1 MDELFYPGDIEDVA
15 GSGRGA
21 EGLGEVVGFADII
34 KAQNPLAELRKALE
48 AGYGTGPDT
57 QTGGGALRIE
67 SLEPNL
73 KNLTY
78 TEESTTLINDLLK
91 DKKKAEST
99 VEEYSTVDGIG
110 EAFTFGEGGLPASED
125 DYYSRRYELIKYVG
139 SVGQVSNPMLAVRP
153 LAPAREREIRSKML
167 AIKRKLDILSYF
179 GDKTLVSTEYNGLLS
194 AVIQAGLSESTGHI
208 QDLRGYQPRLEDF
221 NQGIQVLENITGF
234 TGNVR
239 CYLSP
244 FAKNQYKATLL
255 KDKRYVVGGGIKSER
270 DAEIEGLKA
279 NLIIHDD
286 GEAPIRKDIFLNP
299 RKYPRR
305 NRDNNAFVALGST
318 PPAVPTITP
327 SVGGETPVINT
338 EPVSDASSRLDG
350 GVYDWCI
357 VAVNRFGHKS
367 TPSEDAHIQNITVE
381 DGEKM
386 KFTVVDGG
394 SGSGLTATAFEV
406 YRRLHTDSSPTA
418 YRYLFTAPA
427 GSAFYDDGTYIPDT
441 GYMFLVDWDTDQVL
455 AYHQLLDAALF
466 PLGPT
471 ADAIRWIQR
480 VYGAL
485 LVYNPKKIVVLRN
498 VGSIVRS

>member
-1 MDELFYPGDIEDVA
+1 MDELFYPGDIEDIA
-15 GSGRGA
+15 GSGKGA
-21 EGLGEVVGFADII
+21 EGLGDVVGFADII
-34 KAQNPLAELRKALE
+34 KAQNPLSELRKALE

-99 VEEYSTVDGIG
+99 VEEYSTIDEIG

-153 LAPAREREIRSKML
+153 LAPAREREIKSKML

-179 GDKTLVSTEYNGLLS
+179 GDKTLVSTEFNGLLA

-208 QDLRGYQPRLEDF
+208 IDLRGYQPRLEDF
-221 NQGIQVLENITGF
+221 NQGIQVLENITGY

-255 KDKRYVVGGGIKSER
+255 KDKRYVVGGGVKSTR

-305 NRDNNAFVALGST
+305 NRDNNAFMAIGST
-318 PPAVPTITP
+318 PPAVPTITA
-327 SVGGETPVINT
+327 SNGGVHT
-338 EPVSDASSRLDG
+338 EPVADTASRLEA
-350 GVYDWCI
+350 GVYDWAI
-357 VAVNRFGHKS
+357 VAVNKYGHKS
-367 TPSEDAHIQNITVE
+367 TPSEDAHIQNITIAAN
-381 DGEKM
+381 EKM
-386 KFTVVDGG
+386 MFTVVDGG

-406 YRRLHTDSSPTA
+406 YRRSHADSGTPTA
-418 YRYLFTAPA
+418 YRYLFTVAA
-427 GSAFYDDGTYIPDT
+427 GSAFYDDGTYMPDT

-485 LVYNPKKIVVLRN
+485 LVYNPKKIVVIQN
-498 VGSIVRS
+498 VGSAVTS